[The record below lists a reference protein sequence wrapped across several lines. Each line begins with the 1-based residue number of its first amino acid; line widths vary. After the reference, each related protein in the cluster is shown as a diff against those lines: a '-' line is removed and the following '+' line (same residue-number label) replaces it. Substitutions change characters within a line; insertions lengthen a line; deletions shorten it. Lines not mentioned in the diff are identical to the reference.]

1 MGFFGAPP
9 PVAPPPPTFIYS
21 WYIYAVA
28 LAGASAPLGV
38 LFIALYTYWRRN
50 WRTWTESW
58 IKAAFIKTDLD
69 KSGKI
74 SADELYVGVC
84 ETYLM
89 MHAYGL
95 NIKAPSR
102 ESVVKLLKD
111 MDDDDSG
118 EIDYEEFKELL
129 QELMLAQ
136 SSRICTQLGLTVL
149 SPVSAGYVV
158 DGIKYAW
165 IALALPSLPFLP
177 DSLTEG
183 SMGETVVT
191 GMLMCSVNPML
202 ALVTSLNEKRTALAR
217 QQKALNKKMKAQ

>member
-1 MGFFGAPP
+1 MHWDASLTTGHE
-9 PVAPPPPTFIYS
+9 VASNGHLLRQRLRHEGLDWHAAWAT
-21 WYIYAVA
+21 
-28 LAGASAPLGV
+28 GPL
-38 LFIALYTYWRRN
+38 LPADKWSR
-50 WRTWTESW
+50 WTVHVQ
-58 IKAAFIKTDLD
+58 
-69 KSGKI
+69 KSIGNQ
-74 SADELYVGVC
+74 ARLYVGVC